1 MISYYWYCTFLSSLT
16 TDYQN
21 FIFNTTLICEPHLSM
36 DQVVFFLFS
45 PPPRLLSR
53 AAFHHYADTPMSIK
67 NKKGKQ
73 NEIQFPSPSIQLF
86 HRSSLLV
93 FFLTCFCREE
103 TSNRECQLQIDAV
116 EFNPPASP
124 SRQARGDK
132 APPPCGSPL
141 VHELEQLWWRFAP
154 GRSR

>member
-1 MISYYWYCTFLSSLT
+1 MMISYYWYCTFLSSLT

-45 PPPRLLSR
+45 PLPRLLSR
-53 AAFHHYADTPMSIK
+53 AASHRCADTPMSIK

-73 NEIQFPSPSIQLF
+73 NKIQFPSPSIELF

-93 FFLTCFCREE
+93 FFGLLLQRRNIQSRMLATNRCGCIQS
-103 TSNRECQLQIDAV
+103 TSITK
-116 EFNPPASP
+116 
-124 SRQARGDK
+124 ARRGK
-132 APPPCGSPL
+132 ALPPCRTPP
-141 VHELEQLWWRFAP
+141 V
-154 GRSR
+154 RS